1 MKNLSRTS
9 VTKVGD
15 IAKKIQTLPWKLL
28 FGHQPTL
35 QVKRNVIGIRFCF
48 FIFWKKTWFFSYM
61 KNAISFSNNI
71 YEYTGAN

>member
-35 QVKRNVIGIRFCF
+35 QEKETWLVYVSVLLF
-48 FIFWKKTWFFSYM
+48 FEKKTWFFSDM
-61 KNAISFSNNI
+61 KNTISFSNNI